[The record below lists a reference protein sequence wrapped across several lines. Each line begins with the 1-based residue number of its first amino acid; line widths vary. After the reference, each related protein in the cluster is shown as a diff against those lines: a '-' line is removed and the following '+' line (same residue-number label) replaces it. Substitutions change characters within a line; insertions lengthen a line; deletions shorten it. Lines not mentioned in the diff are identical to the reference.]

1 MARTPTPSVASIPQT
16 APQVKFA
23 VKLTPDLPE
32 GVTLSA
38 DGNWL
43 EKTCPACG
51 AVGKVGV
58 YDGRLAESVKQITRR
73 AWVCADCLDDLAK
86 HFTPYTPPEDLQAD
100 YSPTAAWA
108 EFRREYCNG

>member
-1 MARTPTPSVASIPQT
+1 MSTSPSRAKVAQATPV
-16 APQVKFA
+16 VKA
-23 VKLTPDLPE
+23 VLPLAALPDGVSLT
-32 GVTLSA
+32 A

-43 EKTCPACG
+43 KKTCPACG

-73 AWVCADCLDDLAK
+73 AWVCAGCLDDLAK